1 MEIYRLNRTIIKGA
15 KVASHVVSSLTK
27 KPFLFHFV
35 DSIWCY
41 IHYGC
46 EPEQYASG
54 DFYKMKSYD
63 RKDTYTIGRSYEVRK
78 LMNGSVEMHF
88 LSNKRDFNT
97 FFAPYIRRDWVSCE
111 NCDLETL
118 DQFVRNH
125 DRIIVKPMGG
135 MKGKGI
141 FEFDKSNLEPLKDLV
156 GKKILLE
163 ECIASHP
170 LLNFNNKSLNTIR
183 IITLLGKDGNVH
195 VLKAALRCGVGDAL
209 VDNMSAGGVAYPVNI
224 NYGRI
229 DGPGLAGTYSLED
242 RNYIYVHPGTDT
254 FMVGCEIPFWE
265 EVLSVVRNAASKL
278 SQVRLVGWDVAV
290 TDHGAELI
298 EGNSRPGPATLE
310 YFGGQRGFYKVI
322 MSQL

>member
-1 MEIYRLNRTIIKGA
+1 MYHISRKNIRSCCYAA
-15 KVASHVVSSLTK
+15 KQVKSITGRSFVCN
-27 KPFLFHFV
+27 FV
-35 DSIWCY
+35 DSIWCHV
-41 IHYGC
+41 HYGC
-46 EPEQYASG
+46 EAEQYVSG

-63 RKDTYTIGRSYEVRK
+63 RKGTYTIGRSYYVRK
-78 LMNGSVEMHF
+78 LVNGSEDMHF
-88 LSNKRDFNT
+88 LSNKKDFNT
-97 FFAPYIRRDWVSCE
+97 FFAPYIRRDWISCE
-111 NCDLETL
+111 DCDLETL
-118 DQFVRNH
+118 DQFIRNH

-141 FEFDKSNLEPLKDLV
+141 FEFDKSNLESLNDLV

-183 IITLLGKDGNVH
+183 IITLLGKDGNVQ

-209 VDNMSAGGVAYPVNI
+209 VDDMSAGGVAYPVNI

-229 DGPGLAGTYSLED
+229 DGPGLAGTYSLDD

-254 FMVGCEIPFWE
+254 FMVGYEIPFWE
-265 EVLSVVRNAASKL
+265 EVLSVARNAASKL
-278 SQVRLVGWDVAV
+278 PQVRLVGWDVAV

>member
-1 MEIYRLNRTIIKGA
+1 MYHITKNDVRKDWEAAREVS
-15 KVASHVVSSLTK
+15 KVTRKSL
-27 KPFLFHFV
+27 LYHFV
-35 DSIWCY
+35 DCIWCNAR
-41 IHYGC
+41 YGC
-46 EPEQYASG
+46 EAEQYVSG

-63 RKDTYTIGRSYEVRK
+63 RKDTYTIGRSFQVRN
-78 LMNGSVEMHF
+78 LVNGSEDIHF
-88 LSNKRDFNT
+88 LSNKKDFNT
-97 FFAPYIRRDWVSCE
+97 FFASYIRRDWISCE
-111 NCDLETL
+111 DHDLEAL
-118 DQFVRNH
+118 SQFVMNH

-135 MKGKGI
+135 MKGNGI
-141 FEFDKSNLEPLKDLV
+141 FEFDKLNMESLNDLV

-183 IITLLGKDGNVH
+183 IITLLGKDGNVQ

-229 DGPGLAGTYSLED
+229 DGPGLAGTYSLDD

-254 FMVGCEIPFWE
+254 FMVGYEIPFWKE
-265 EVLSVVRNAASKL
+265 ALSAVINAASKL

-290 TDHGAELI
+290 TANGAELI

-310 YFGGQRGFYKVI
+310 YFGGQQGFYKVI

>member
-1 MEIYRLNRTIIKGA
+1 MYHISKKNIKSCWHAA
-15 KVASHVVSSLTK
+15 KQVKAKTGRSFVC
-27 KPFLFHFV
+27 HFV
-35 DSIWCY
+35 DSLWCNVR
-41 IHYGC
+41 YGC
-46 EPEQYASG
+46 EAEQYASG
-54 DFYKMKSYD
+54 DFYKMKSFD

-78 LMNGSVEMHF
+78 LMNGSVDMHF

-97 FFAPYIRRDWVSCE
+97 FFSSFIRRDWVSCE
-111 NCDLETL
+111 NSDLKKLE
-118 DQFVRNH
+118 QFVMSH
-125 DRIIVKPMGG
+125 DRVIVKPMGG

-141 FEFDKSNLEPLKDLV
+141 FEFDKSNLESLNDLV

-170 LLNFNNKSLNTIR
+170 LLNFSNKSLNTIR
-183 IITLLGKDGNVH
+183 IITLLGKDGNVQ

-229 DGPGLAGTYSLED
+229 DGPGLAGTYSLDD

-254 FMVGCEIPFWE
+254 FMVGYEIPFWE
-265 EVLSVVRNAASKL
+265 EVLSVVKNAASKL
-278 SQVRLVGWDVAV
+278 PQVRLVGWDVAV
-290 TDHGAELI
+290 TEYGAELI

-310 YFGGQRGFYKVI
+310 YFGGQRGFYKVV